1 MDSRETP
8 LALARLN
15 ASIRVSCIRSLK
27 SSANRKSM
35 AAYASSMAAIS
46 CDLCPW
52 AVKSALDTSNGRK
65 TFTLPLRKAGSP
77 VFLKKTLNARTGH
90 RNLSGESLST

>member
-1 MDSRETP
+1 MVSKETP

-46 CDLCPW
+46 RDLCPW
-52 AVKSALDTSNGRK
+52 AVKVTFVSSNGRK
-65 TFTLPLRKAGSP
+65 SLSLPLRKTGFPVLLRNTLKALTGQSNLYVGSSP
-77 VFLKKTLNARTGH
+77 V
-90 RNLSGESLST
+90 